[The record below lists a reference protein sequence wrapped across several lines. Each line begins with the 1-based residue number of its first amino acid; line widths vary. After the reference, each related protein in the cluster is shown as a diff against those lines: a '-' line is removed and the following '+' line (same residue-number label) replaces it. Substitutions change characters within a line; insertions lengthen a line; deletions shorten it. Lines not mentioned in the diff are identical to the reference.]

1 MGIALQRSSTLDLSL
16 MLKRQQ
22 NSINRYNRS
31 ATSLALAVLTAL
43 SLQLCLATFHPSPL
57 KAESKYVI
65 PSAEIPV
72 RRGQANDYKIVA
84 LVSDGTKVE
93 VIERGDSYSLIR
105 LENDKQGWILTR
117 FLSDDP
123 PLTKVVEALT
133 SENEEIKL
141 KEQQSAQEL
150 LMQEQQSAQ
159 KQEKLSQ
166 ALALVEQQLETT
178 AAQRDEITASFE
190 KLTKDTA
197 NVVEIKKKL
206 ANTIN
211 ENKSIKQKLSSLTRE
226 NEELKSDDRLNW
238 FLAGGGVLLLG
249 IIIGKITT
257 RSRKRKPSLM

>member
-1 MGIALQRSSTLDLSL
+1 
-16 MLKRQQ
+16 
-22 NSINRYNRS
+22 
-31 ATSLALAVLTAL
+31 
-43 SLQLCLATFHPSPL
+43 
-57 KAESKYVI
+57 
-65 PSAEIPV
+65 
-72 RRGQANDYKIVA
+72 
-84 LVSDGTKVE
+84 
-93 VIERGDSYSLIR
+93 
-105 LENDKQGWILTR
+105 
-117 FLSDDP
+117 
-123 PLTKVVEALT
+123 
-133 SENEEIKL
+133 
-141 KEQQSAQEL
+141 
-150 LMQEQQSAQ
+150 MQEQQSAQ

-166 ALALVEQQLETT
+166 ALAQVEQQLETT